1 VEVGMALSM
10 RELEKLFMV
19 KPGHRLRLKDKDAAW
34 SGSQEF
40 KHLAGEQLKEKA
52 QAIVNDHLQRLSEAQ
67 EHLYANDVYSVLVVL
82 QAMDAA
88 GKDGIIKHVMS
99 GLNPQGCEV
108 FSFKKPSD
116 EELDHNYLW
125 RYSRNLPERGR
136 IGIFNRSYYEETLV
150 VRVHP
155 EILER
160 EKLPPGKRG
169 KKFWADRYDDINR
182 FERHLARNG
191 TLIVKLFLHMSKK
204 EQLKRFLARLDT
216 PEKQWKFSMADLQER
231 AFWKEYQEAFEDTIS
246 HTSTRSAPWW
256 VIPAD
261 NKWVARAVVSAILGH
276 AIKGLGLGEPKL
288 SAEQKAVL
296 AKARRRL
303 EEERG

>member
-1 VEVGMALSM
+1 MALSM
-10 RELEKLFMV
+10 RELQQQFMV
-19 KPGHRLRLKDKDAAW
+19 KPGQRARLKDKDPAW
-34 SGSQEF
+34 AGSHEF

-52 QAIVNDHLQRLSEAQ
+52 QTFVNDHLRRLSEAQ
-67 EHLYANDVYSVLVVL
+67 ELLYANDVYSVLVVL

-169 KKFWADRYDDINR
+169 KKFWNDRYDDINR

-191 TLIVKLFLHMSKK
+191 TLIVKLFLHLSKK
-204 EQLKRFLARLDT
+204 EQRKRFLARLDT

-246 HTSTRSAPWW
+246 HTSTRWAPWW
-256 VIPAD
+256 IVPAD

-276 AIKGLGLGEPKL
+276 AIRGLGLGEPKL
-288 SAEQKAVL
+288 SAEQKAVI
-296 AKARRRL
+296 AKARRQL
-303 EEERG
+303 EEENR